1 MVGMK
6 KILFIALLFHASI
19 SFSQGTGCEA
29 IYPPPVT
36 TTHKLID
43 GYLFTYEDIH
53 KGDMQ
58 PDLCFQ
64 NRFYVTDAS
73 IPDESESIGNI
84 PMWYERPKLFMY
96 QGDEFRYPEHIKTI
110 SMNKSNQP
118 AQAFQVF
125 KAEPRW
131 DDRKDRMYHYLI
143 FTTKGIGFHYLGS
156 VRGYDVEFKEQ
167 GIMLTMDQPT
177 TKELYACY
185 GLGNLDFDG
194 NDWVSSLTD
203 EQGKV
208 LDDWHENGLPKQT
221 VYYVF
226 GYENMKPQIMKQ
238 DMGIDCKPNP

>member
-1 MVGMK
+1 MK
-6 KILFIALLFHASI
+6 KLLLIALLFHSSI
-19 SFSQGTGCEA
+19 SFSKRTDCEA

-64 NRFYVTDAS
+64 NRFYVTDAT

-96 QGDEFRYPEHIKTI
+96 QGDEFRNPVHIKTI
-110 SMNKSNQP
+110 NITRPNQSP
-118 AQAFQVF
+118 LAYQIF

-131 DDRKDRMYHYLI
+131 DDRMDRLYHYLI
-143 FTTKGIGFHYLGS
+143 FSTKGFHYLGS

-167 GIMLTMDQPT
+167 GISLSMAQPV
-177 TKELYACY
+177 TKELLACY
-185 GLGNLDFDG
+185 GLGNDFNING
-194 NDWVSSLTD
+194 SLLSLTD
-203 EQGKV
+203 EQNKN
-208 LDDWHENGLPKQT
+208 LDRYIADDPQQT
-221 VYYVF
+221 IYYVF
-226 GYENMKPQIMKQ
+226 NYKSMKPQIMKQ
-238 DMGIDCKPNP
+238 DMSIDC